1 MNQEMNC
8 IWAVAAEDWNCFLNS
23 LTMVK
28 LTRDVA
34 TRSIV
39 STAAIVMMQMHPLS
53 YSYFTSTSTIQHRI
67 HPAPWSG
74 IIRTDICKFLFVFKF
89 IGKKYL
95 KICDIIYLWK
105 WRQQVAMARRAYDL
119 TRWTDAVPRCHGVT
133 TSYENWRIW
142 SGETRSDAAG
152 GYTWEMSR
160 AHMWLI
166 SVTMNKYIFQI
177 PIFTYNLYS

>member
-89 IGKKYL
+89 IGEKYL
-95 KICDIIYLWK
+95 EICDKIYLWK
-105 WRQQVAMARRAYDL
+105 WRQQLAMARLGCDPLDGR
-119 TRWTDAVPRCHGVT
+119 GVT
-133 TSYENWRIW
+133 GLHRQVTKTGGFEAEKH
-142 SGETRSDAAG
+142 GPVPPAVTRG
-152 GYTWEMSR
+152 KCRVLTCGYQCCNE
-160 AHMWLI
+160 
-166 SVTMNKYIFQI
+166 
-177 PIFTYNLYS
+177 

>member
-105 WRQQVAMARRAYDL
+105 WRQQVATEARLGCDPLDGRGP
-119 TRWTDAVPRCHGVT
+119 AVSR
-133 TSYENWRIW
+133 
-142 SGETRSDAAG
+142 
-152 GYTWEMSR
+152 GYTDKLRKLADLKRRNTVRCRRRLHVGNVACSHV
-160 AHMWLI
+160 A
-166 SVTMNKYIFQI
+166 YQC
-177 PIFTYNLYS
+177 YNE